1 MKERGADMTLFK
13 ALLEKYG
20 TNEPILSA
28 DIKFENY
35 SRPWIMKQLQTLC
48 EEGKI
53 IRYEKGIY
61 YIPTDTVF
69 GKSILSPRKVIE
81 KKYIKDGTEIMGYY
95 SGITFQNQLKLTTQM
110 SNVVEIFTNNETA
123 KVRDI
128 MVGKQKVTLRKARTT
143 INNDNVAVLSF
154 LELMNDITPRS
165 LDDEK
170 KAYIIDFINALYRR
184 PIALKILIKQGFV
197 ANHHICICNFLGYLV
212 IAQESVFLHL
222 AELLKNIGIYKI
234 VKHRLC
240 VCKYDFHMTTPFL
253 ISIA

>member
-1 MKERGADMTLFK
+1 MTHTMKERGADMTLFK

-95 SGITFQNQLKLTTQM
+95 SGITFQNQLKLTAQM

-170 KAYIIDFINALYRR
+170 KAYIIDFINANGITKNDIISY
-184 PIALKILIKQGFV
+184 A
-197 ANHHICICNFLGYLV
+197 
-212 IAQESVFLHL
+212 SVFPD
-222 AELLKNIGIYKI
+222 KVMRN
-234 VKHRLC
+234 
-240 VCKYDFHMTTPFL
+240 L
-253 ISIA
+253 IESEAIFNVAQ